1 MDYLISGISLLAL
14 DSVYLSLIKN
24 YFNKQIKK
32 IQGEDIQ
39 LNMTAT
45 IATYMFLSFALYYFI
60 IKKKASVTDAFY
72 LGLSIYAVYELT
84 SKAIFKNWSYMTVI
98 IDTLWGGILFASSTY
113 ITKIATKLIKKL

>member
-32 IQGEDIQ
+32 IQGENIQ

-84 SKAIFKNWSYMTVI
+84 SKAIFKNWSYLTVI